1 MSGSEEGPA
10 GIDHGEAPWRRGP
23 LATLAVLA
31 VSLALVVTALAGL
44 APRESPSPTSS
55 PTTAPVSGGTPS
67 PSPPSTT
74 GDYWAALGELPPIEP
89 AATLTPDRADRAGV
103 APDTTFTLASR
114 TTVAGAELAAGLA
127 VEPAIA
133 LRILP
138 GADRATVTV
147 APAQPLEPGTRYRF
161 RLTGPDGAL
170 AGAWAFQVKGPLH
183 VVTTIPGDRSS
194 GVPVSSGIELT
205 FDQDGVIDAAAHFSI
220 EPKIEGRFETHGR
233 TLVFVPGKLEP
244 ATLYTVTLQAGV
256 GVTGSDVRLEQD
268 FRLRFE
274 TGTTPTSTKEPDIA
288 LGRAVIEVS
297 PAEKPV
303 IVIAVYS
310 PEDGTPTT
318 RIPVEVYRL
327 PDGDAALAAAR
338 TIADAPGWAQFSS
351 AGLVS
356 TAGLRRV
363 MAFDATLQPIDW
375 GSRWFRLPDRLER
388 GTYVLVIPREGR
400 DRQAL
405 LQVTNIAS
413 YAAASSTRSLI
424 WVNELGGGPLAG
436 VSATLDGG
444 PRLGRTDAR
453 GLLVFDTPPALRTD
467 VSDLHLIVLDA
478 PNGERVFV
486 PLGVRPR
493 VSGYLSEIYGWGD
506 PDPNADR
513 YWSLLSTDRTLY
525 RQTDTVHL
533 WGYLRERDSGGVP
546 DDATVSLRL
555 PVWGADATAEDTPAI
570 ATAHVSPRSS
580 GAFAAELPLADVPI
594 GMYIVRLQA
603 GGRTVKS
610 SWITVDVIRKP
621 AYELSIE
628 TDRHVLISGTG
639 LRATVTARFYEGT
652 RAPGMAL
659 SVGALDEAQTATTD
673 SGGRAVVALTPKL
686 WPDAEGYSSESVS
699 ARATGAEEGD
709 ISAYAPI
716 LVFPSTSWLDA
727 TAKLSGSELRLRG
740 SVHEVDVARLERDHE
755 KIFQGYFDPAF
766 DPRGGPIAGAQ
777 VSVEVVEYIPVRRLI
792 GRRYD
797 FIAKKVV
804 DEYEVT
810 VTEKALGSQSVV
822 SGPAGTFSLDLAVP
836 DRDHGYRVV
845 LRTRDANGG
854 TAKLTLYASAPEPE
868 GLPWI
873 ARPYLEVAAGCGQP
887 TKPYGIGDEMRLTM
901 RDGYGAYPTG
911 QGNAYLFFTA
921 QRGLRDVVV
930 QDSPVFVDTFAAADA
945 PNLTVEAVRFTGATY
960 YGGAAL
966 SAAFTKQERELT
978 VRLSTDARRY
988 RPGGTVTV
996 TVRTA
1001 DRSGR
1006 PTSATVTL
1014 RAVDQK
1020 LFAIG
1025 GAVEE
1030 DPLGQLYEWVTDGL
1044 FASYASHPVPWSA
1057 AGDGCGDAGG
1067 GRDDFRDTVLYRQ
1080 IETGP
1085 DGVGTV
1091 SFRLSD
1097 DLTSWHVSAA
1107 AVTAGLEAGVGSLLV
1122 PVGLPF
1128 FVEPTLAPEFLAGD
1142 RPILR
1147 LRAFGSDL
1155 RTGDPV
1161 TFTVASTTLGMAA
1174 TTVAGRAFEA
1184 VDVPL
1189 PPLTVGEHALVISG
1203 TSGSGA
1209 TALSDR
1215 LTRRF
1220 TVVAARLTRTETR
1233 FTTLGAGAVPEGDD
1247 GLTTY
1252 VFSDA
1257 GRGRYLPVLEGLAWD
1272 DGARLDQALAAA
1284 EARDLLVEI
1293 FGRDPT
1299 AFPDQNFDPNR
1310 YQRDGSGIAL
1320 LPYAAPDLDL
1330 TVRTILAAPDRF
1342 DVTDLQS
1349 TMQAVLADADATRE
1363 RQILALAGSAALGD
1377 DVLGQVRTAAALTD
1391 LTVRERLYLALA
1403 AAALGDL
1410 ATAADL
1416 ERGLLAEHGQ
1426 RLGPWVRLQVGDT
1439 LDETV
1444 VATALWALVAV
1455 EVGDP
1460 LADEA
1465 EAYVEANPMADDLS
1479 NLQRLA
1485 FTVRALERTP
1495 SAPARF
1501 AYTVDGAR
1509 TVVDLPVGGSRALTL
1524 TAPQRRTLRLDPLAG
1539 EVGVATSWQVPLDPA
1554 TVTPDPNLTLTRRV
1568 TPAGPVAPGQL
1579 VTVDLSV
1586 RFGAQALKGCTD
1598 VVDLAPS
1605 GLAPVASLAGWPA
1618 ADEVPSDILRP
1629 YLIAGQR
1636 VAFCATPDPRRSEIR
1651 MRYYGRVVTP
1661 GTFAW
1666 EPATAQST
1674 IAAESLSLTPATTIE
1689 LR

>member
-10 GIDHGEAPWRRGP
+10 GIEQGEAPWRRGP

-31 VSLALVVTALAGL
+31 VSFALVVTTLVGL
-44 APRESPSPTSS
+44 APRESPSPSPS
-55 PTTAPVSGGTPS
+55 PTTTPVAGVTAS
-67 PSPPSTT
+67 PSPPPIT
-74 GDYWAALGELPPIEP
+74 GDWSALRDLPPIEP
-89 AATLTPDRADRAGV
+89 AATLTPDRADRAGI
-103 APDTTFTLASR
+103 APDTTFTLASM
-114 TTVAGAELAAGLA
+114 TTVSGADLAAGLA
-127 VEPAIA
+127 IEPTVA
-133 LRILP
+133 LRVLP
-138 GADRATVTV
+138 GADWATVTV

-183 VVTTIPGDRSS
+183 VVTTLPADRSN
-194 GVPVSSGIELT
+194 GVPVSTGIELT
-205 FDQDGVIDAAAHFSI
+205 FDQDGVIDAASHLSI
-220 EPKIEGRFETHGR
+220 EPQVEGRFETHGR

-256 GVTGSDVRLEQD
+256 GVAGSDVRLEQD
-268 FRLRFE
+268 VRLRFE
-274 TGTTPTSTKEPDIA
+274 TGTAPASTKEPDVRF
-288 LGRAVIEVS
+288 GRAVIEAS

-310 PEDGTPTT
+310 PEEGTPGT
-318 RIPVEVYRL
+318 RIPVEIYRL
-327 PDGDAALAAAR
+327 PDADAALTAAR
-338 TIADAPGWAQFSS
+338 LIADAPDWAQESS

-356 TAGLRRV
+356 TDGLRRV
-363 MAFDATLQPIDW
+363 MAFEATVQPIDW

-388 GTYVLVIPREGR
+388 GAYVLVIPREGR

-405 LQVTNIAS
+405 LQVTPIAS
-413 YAAASSTRSLI
+413 YAAASSTRSLV
-424 WVNELGGGPLAG
+424 WVNEIGGGPLAG
-436 VSATLDGG
+436 VSATLAGG

-453 GLLVFDTPPALRTD
+453 GLLAFDTPPALRTD
-467 VSDLHLIVLDA
+467 VSALHLIVLDA
-478 PNGERVFV
+478 PDGERVFV

-493 VSGYLSEIYGWGD
+493 ASGYLSEIYGWGD
-506 PDPNADR
+506 PDPNAAS
-513 YWSLLSTDRTLY
+513 YWSALSTDRTLY

-533 WGYLRERDSGGVP
+533 WGYLRERDSGRVP

-555 PVWGADATAEDTPAI
+555 VDWYAVADLLDPAI
-570 ATAHVSPRSS
+570 ASARVSPRSS
-580 GAFAAELPLADVPI
+580 GAFAAELPLADVPL
-594 GMYIVRLQA
+594 GTYDVQLEV
-603 GGRTVKS
+603 GGRIVES
-610 SWITVDVIRKP
+610 SWVAVDVIRKP
-621 AYELSIE
+621 AYELSVE

-652 RAPGMAL
+652 VAPGVAL

-673 SGGRAVVALTPKL
+673 SDGTVAVALTPRL
-686 WPDAEGYSSESVS
+686 GPEFEGYSSESVN
-699 ARATGAEEGD
+699 ARSTDAEEGD

-727 TAKLSGSELRLRG
+727 TARLSGSELRLRG
-740 SVHEVDVARLERDHE
+740 SVHEVDLARLERDHE
-755 KIFQGYFDPAF
+755 TVLEGDFDPKG
-766 DPRGGPIAGAQ
+766 DPIAGAQ
-777 VSVEVVEYIPVRRLI
+777 VSVEVVEDIPVRRLV
-792 GRRYD
+792 GQRYD

-810 VTEKALGSQSVV
+810 VTRKPLGSRTVV
-822 SGPAGTFSLDLAVP
+822 SAADGTFSLDLAVP
-836 DRDHGYRVV
+836 SAAHDYGIT
-845 LRTRDANGG
+845 LRTDDAEGR
-854 TAKLTLYASAPEPE
+854 TAKLTLYASAPGPGGE
-868 GLPWI
+868 LPWI
-873 ARPYLEVAAGCGQP
+873 ERPYLELSRGCGFLP
-887 TKPYGIGDEMRLTM
+887 SKSYGIGDEMRLTM
-901 RDGYGAYPTG
+901 RDGYGTYPTG

-930 QDSPVFVDTFAAADA
+930 QDSPVLVDTFTAADA

-966 SAAFTKQERELT
+966 TAAFTKEGRELT
-978 VRLSTDARRY
+978 VRLSADAARY
-988 RPGGTVTV
+988 RPGGVATI
-996 TVRTA
+996 TVRTT

-1006 PTSATVTL
+1006 PTPATVTL
-1014 RAVDQK
+1014 RAVDEK
-1020 LFAIG
+1020 LFTIG

-1057 AGDGCGDAGG
+1057 FGDGCGDVTGG
-1067 GRDDFRDTVLYRQ
+1067 GRDDFRDTLLYRQ
-1080 IETGP
+1080 LETGP

-1091 SFRLSD
+1091 TFRLSD

-1128 FVEPTLAPEFLAGD
+1128 FVEPTLGPEFLAGD

-1161 TFTVASTTLGMAA
+1161 TFTVASTTLGMPETIAS
-1174 TTVAGRAFEA
+1174 GRAFEA

-1220 TVVAARLTRTETR
+1220 SVVAARLTRAETR
-1233 FTTLGAGAVPEGDD
+1233 FTTLGAGAVPEGGD

-1299 AFPDQNFDPNR
+1299 AYPDQTFDPNR
-1310 YQRDGSGIAL
+1310 YQQGGHGIAL
-1320 LPYAAPDLDL
+1320 LPYASPDLDL

-1342 DVTDLQS
+1342 DVTDLQG
-1349 TMQAVLADADATRE
+1349 TMQEVLADAEATRE
-1363 RQILALAGSAALGD
+1363 RQIQALAGSAALGD
-1377 DVLGQVRTAAALTD
+1377 EVLGQVRTAAALTD

-1403 AAALGDL
+1403 AVALGDGS
-1410 ATAADL
+1410 TAADL

-1465 EAYVEANPMADDLS
+1465 EAYVEANPMADDLT

-1501 AYTVDGAR
+1501 AYTVGGER
-1509 TVVDLPVGGSRALTL
+1509 TVVELPVGGSRALTL
-1524 TAPQRRTLRLDPLAG
+1524 TAPQRRTLRLEPLAG

-1554 TVTPDPNLTLTRRV
+1554 TVTPDPNLTLIRRV

-1579 VTVDLSV
+1579 VTVDLSI
-1586 RFGAQALKGCTD
+1586 RFGTQALKGCTD
-1598 VVDLAPS
+1598 VADLAPS
-1605 GLAPVASLAGWPA
+1605 GLAPVASLAGWPGE
-1618 ADEVPSDILRP
+1618 DETPSGVLWP

-1636 VAFCATPDPRRSEIR
+1636 VAFCATPDPRRTEIR

-1674 IAAESLSLTPATTIE
+1674 IAAESLTLTPATTIE

>member
-10 GIDHGEAPWRRGP
+10 GNDHGEAPWRRGP
-23 LATLAVLA
+23 LATLAVLS
-31 VSLALVVTALAGL
+31 VSLALVVTALLGL
-44 APRESPSPTSS
+44 APRESPAPTSS
-55 PTTAPVSGGTPS
+55 PTTAPIAGTTPTPRPIPLDWS
-67 PSPPSTT
+67 EL
-74 GDYWAALGELPPIEP
+74 GDLPPIEP
-89 AATLTPDRADRAGV
+89 AATLTADRADRAGV

-114 TTVAGAELAAGLA
+114 TTVAGADLAAGLA
-127 VEPAIA
+127 VEPAVA
-133 LRILP
+133 LRVLP

-147 APAQPLEPGTRYRF
+147 APAQPLEPGARYRF

-183 VVTTIPGDRSS
+183 VVTTLPGDRSS
-194 GVPVSSGIELT
+194 GVPVSTGIELT
-205 FDQDGVIDAAAHFSI
+205 FDQDGVVDAASRFSI
-220 EPKIEGRFETHGR
+220 DPGVDGRFETHGR

-244 ATLYTVTLQAGV
+244 ATLYTVTLRAGV
-256 GVTGSDVRLEQD
+256 GVAGSDVRLEQD
-268 FRLRFE
+268 LRLRFE
-274 TGTTPTSTKEPDIA
+274 TGTAPTSTKEPEVA

-297 PAEKPV
+297 PAEEPV
-303 IVIAVYS
+303 IVLAVYS
-310 PEDGTPTT
+310 PEEKTATT

-338 TIADAPGWAQFSS
+338 TIADAPGWAQSSS

-356 TAGLRRV
+356 TAGLQRA

-388 GTYVLVIPREGR
+388 GAYVLVLPREGR

-413 YAAASSTRSLI
+413 YAAASTTRSLV
-424 WVNELGGGPLAG
+424 WVNEVGGGPLAG
-436 VSATLDGG
+436 VRATLDGG
-444 PRLGRTDAR
+444 PRLGRTDAH
-453 GLLVFDTPPALRTD
+453 GLLVFDTPPALRQG
-467 VSDLHLIVLDA
+467 VGDLHLIVLDA
-478 PNGERVFV
+478 PDGERVFV

-493 VSGYLSEIYGWGD
+493 ASAYLSEIQAWVD

-533 WGYLRERDSGGVP
+533 WGYLRERDSGRVP

-555 PVWGADATAEDTPAI
+555 VDWYAAADRPAI
-570 ATAHVSPRSS
+570 ASAHVSPRSS
-580 GAFAAELPLADVPI
+580 GAFAAELPLTDVPY
-594 GMYIVRLQA
+594 GSYVVELEA
-603 GGRTVKS
+603 GGRVVES

-621 AYELSIE
+621 AYEVSIE
-628 TDRHVLISGTG
+628 TDRHVVISGTS
-639 LRATVTARFYEGT
+639 LQATVTARFYEGT
-652 RAPGMAL
+652 LAPGVAM
-659 SVGALDEAQTATTD
+659 SVGVLDDAHPATTD
-673 SGGRAVVALTPKL
+673 SDGTAVVALTPKL
-686 WPDAEGYSSESVS
+686 WLDAEGYSRENV
-699 ARATGAEEGD
+699 AAHPTGAEEGD

-716 LVFPSTSWLDA
+716 LIFPSMSWLDA
-727 TAKLSGSELRLRG
+727 TAKLSGTELHLSG
-740 SVHEVDVARLERDHE
+740 SVHEVDLARLERDHE
-755 KIFQGYFDPAF
+755 KILQGYYDPGF
-766 DPRGGPIAGAQ
+766 DPRGGPVAGAQ
-777 VSVEVVEYIPVRRLI
+777 VSVEVVEYVPVRRLV
-792 GRRYD
+792 GQRYD

-804 DEYEVT
+804 DEYV
-810 VTEKALGSQSVV
+810 VDLKEKTLGSQAVV
-822 SGPAGTFSLDLAVP
+822 SGAEGTFSLDLVVP
-836 DRDHGYRVV
+836 ARDHDYRVV
-845 LRTRDANGG
+845 LRTTDADGR
-854 TAKLTLYASAPEPE
+854 TATLTRYASPPGPGQIEMP
-868 GLPWI
+868 
-873 ARPYLEVAAGCGQP
+873 ARPYLQQP
-887 TKPYGIGDEMRLTM
+887 EGPDGAWLQYGIGDEMRFTM
-901 RDGYGAYPTG
+901 LDGYGAYPTG
-911 QGNAYLFFTA
+911 KGDAYLFFTA

-930 QDSPVFVDTFAAADA
+930 QGSPVFVGTFTAADA
-945 PNLTVEAVRFTGATY
+945 PNLTVQAVRFTGTTY
-960 YGGAAL
+960 YGGAGTTAMFERGERQL
-966 SAAFTKQERELT
+966 S
-978 VRLSTDARRY
+978 VRLSVDAERY
-988 RPGGTVTV
+988 RPGGVATV
-996 TVRTA
+996 TVRTT
-1001 DRSGR
+1001 DGSGR
-1006 PTSATVTL
+1006 PAPATVTL
-1014 RAVDQK
+1014 RAVDEK

-1025 GAVEE
+1025 GAEEE
-1030 DPLGQLYEWVTDGL
+1030 DPLGQLYEWVPDGL
-1044 FASYASHPVPWSA
+1044 FASYASHPVPWPMY
-1057 AGDGCGDAGG
+1057 GGGMGDAGG
-1067 GRDDFRDTVLYRQ
+1067 GREEFRDTAFYRQ

-1091 SFRLSD
+1091 TFRLPD

-1161 TFTVASTTLGMAA
+1161 TFTVVSTTLSMAA
-1174 TTVAGRAFEA
+1174 TTVTGRAFEA

-1233 FTTLGAGAVPEGDD
+1233 FTTLRAGAVPEGGD

-1284 EARDLLVEI
+1284 EARDLLVET
-1293 FGRDPT
+1293 FGTDPT
-1299 AFPDQNFDPNR
+1299 GFPEQTFDPNR
-1310 YQRDGSGIAL
+1310 YQQGGHGIAL

-1342 DVTDLQS
+1342 DVTDLQG
-1349 TMQAVLADADATRE
+1349 TMQEVLADAEATRE

-1391 LTVRERLYLALA
+1391 LSVRERLHLALA

-1410 ATAADL
+1410 GTAADL
-1416 ERGLLAEHGQ
+1416 ERGLLGEHGQ

-1439 LDETV
+1439 LDATV
-1444 VATALWALVAV
+1444 GATALWALVAA

-1465 EAYVEANPMADDLS
+1465 EAYVEANPMADDLT

-1485 FTVRALERTP
+1485 FTMRALERTP

-1509 TVVDLPVGGSRALTL
+1509 TVVDLSVGGSRALTL
-1524 TAPQRRTLRLDPLAG
+1524 TAPQRRSLRLEPLAG

-1554 TVTPDPNLTLTRRV
+1554 SVTPDPNLTLTRRV
-1568 TPAGPVAPGQL
+1568 TPAGPAAPGGL
-1579 VTVDLSV
+1579 VTVDLSI

-1598 VVDLAPS
+1598 VVDTAPS
-1605 GLAPVASLAGWPA
+1605 GLAPVASLAGWPTQ
-1618 ADEVPSDILRP
+1618 DEARPSDILWP

-1636 VAFCATPDPRRSEIR
+1636 VAFCAVPDPRRAEIR

-1661 GTFAW
+1661 GAFAW

-1674 IAAESLSLTPATTIE
+1674 IAAESLTLTPAMTIE